1 MGRIWKVASARLIS
15 AEFAAPMMLE
25 GVAVLLLLAVALAWI
40 RWRPPP
46 LTRLR
51 PYDCAVLVT
60 GAGRGIGRALS
71 LALADEGWT
80 VFAAVRERT
89 DCVEIE
95 QMRSSRLVPVLLD
108 VTDPA
113 QIDAAVQTVEGHLN
127 AAGLRFGGV
136 VCSARVDPEAVS
148 SPGYG
153 SMASAWTVGRAIL
166 EANVLGAAAL
176 VRTFL
181 PLLRADRGR
190 VVLVGSHFG
199 SVAGGIGESHIFHEV
214 GAAAVEALADGLR
227 RGLQR
232 SEGVGVSLIK
242 AGNIRTGSD
251 CRGEDDAGVML
262 WPLRHALT
270 SPRPRSRYY
279 AGRVK
284 GLSCRVVCA
293 MFDLLPD
300 WATDHLAPQYC

>member
-1 MGRIWKVASARLIS
+1 MESRVARLGS
-15 AEFAAPMMLE
+15 FRAAPMMLE

-71 LALADEGWT
+71 VALADEGWT
-80 VFAAVRERT
+80 VFAAVRKHT
-89 DCVEIE
+89 DYVEIE
-95 QMRSSRLVPVLLD
+95 QVRSSRLVPMLMD

-113 QIDAAVQTVEGHLN
+113 QIDAAVQAVEGHLN

-136 VCSARVDPEAVS
+136 VCSARVSPEAVS

-153 SMASAWTVGRAIL
+153 LMASAWTVGRAVL
-166 EANVLGAAAL
+166 ETNVLGAAAL

-190 VVLVGSHFG
+190 VVLVGSYLG
-199 SVAGGIGESHIFHEV
+199 SVAGGIGSHIFDEV

-242 AGNIRTGSD
+242 AGNIRTESNG
-251 CRGEDDAGVML
+251 RGEDGAGVML

-300 WATDHLAPQYC
+300 WAADHLAPQYCSCDSDG